1 MGLLADIKAMR
12 DVQRIKCGGKA
23 SISISSISNMIIN
36 LPDANRNLSKD
47 DYDKVID
54 IYSKMRKCTTKID
67 MDIKG
72 YYKITI
78 DILCEFDKVV
88 PCEPYLGLEPFEA
101 SLLMNEIRKSNC
113 AHEAIQHLEMFKSGD
128 V

>member
-1 MGLLADIKAMR
+1 MGLFADLKAMR
-12 DVQRIKCGGKA
+12 DVQRIKSGGKA
-23 SISISSISNMIIN
+23 SLSVSSISNMIIN
-36 LPDANRNLSKD
+36 LTDANRNLPKD
-47 DYDKVID
+47 DYNKVFD
-54 IYSKMRKCTTKID
+54 IYLKMRKCTTKID
-67 MDIKG
+67 MDING
-72 YYKITI
+72 YYKVAI
-78 DILCEFDKVV
+78 DILHEFDKVV

>member
-1 MGLLADIKAMR
+1 MGLFADLKAMR
-12 DVQRIKCGGKA
+12 DVQRIKSGGKA
-23 SISISSISNMIIN
+23 SLSVSSISNMIIN
-36 LPDANRNLSKD
+36 LPNANRNLSKD

-67 MDIKG
+67 MDIEG

>member
-1 MGLLADIKAMR
+1 MKRIVINITR
-12 DVQRIKCGGKA
+12 STDVKFI
-23 SISISSISNMIIN
+23 
-36 LPDANRNLSKD
+36 
-47 DYDKVID
+47 
-54 IYSKMRKCTTKID
+54 
-67 MDIKG
+67 

>member
-23 SISISSISNMIIN
+23 SASISSICNMIIN
-36 LPDANRNLSKD
+36 LPNANRNLSKD

-54 IYSKMRKCTTKID
+54 IYLKMRKCTTKID
-67 MDIKG
+67 MDIEG
-72 YYKITI
+72 YYKTTI
-78 DILCEFDKVV
+78 DILREFDKVV